1 MAPSIN
7 NTTLI
12 TLATPTTPSSTLVN
26 IAEHAELRLI
36 VLLADTAT
44 SSTFRADCE
53 SCIANAEAAR
63 LIRTIARDDGAVEGL
78 FRVKTLSLN
87 DAVSAFFLWAALLD
101 RVDVKEQ
108 RQVAEEMADAVV
120 KCGGTGTTGKGGKED
135 PRRRRRVVAMLC
147 ALYNLRTDATDKCRL
162 LERIVRQN
170 STSSNTTNEEPQL
183 IHDAERA
190 LERWDQ
196 DGVVPTNDRRNL
208 LRALADSCGG
218 SNNEGDNDT
227 QQQQQQ
233 QEQRRQ
239 KFLLRLVHTYT
250 DERECRTKEA
260 LEMAAQA
267 AEGAIR
273 DPVTLFAEQR
283 GMLRMPAIVALKDK
297 SAPLYNLLQIFQ
309 EAKLAEFQTFL
320 TKHPKALSALTNTT
334 TKEDCVRHMRI
345 LSLCSLAAEYGDE
358 IPYDAVAETLD
369 IASEDVESWVIA
381 AVASGLLSAKMDQL
395 QRVVMVE
402 RCVVRN
408 FGPAQWRTMQA
419 KIHAWKKNVKLVLDG
434 LQQQEKQEQA
444 QVQQLE

>member
-7 NTTLI
+7 NTSTS
-12 TLATPTTPSSTLVN
+12 TFTTPSSTLVN
-26 IAEHAELRLI
+26 ISEHAELRLI
-36 VLLADTAT
+36 ALLASTAT

-63 LIRTIARDDGAVEGL
+63 LIRTIGRDDGAVEGL
-78 FRVKTLSLN
+78 FRFKTLSLH

-108 RQVAEEMADAVV
+108 GRVAEEMADAVI
-120 KCGGTGTTGKGGKED
+120 KCGVGSGGSGNKVD

-170 STSSNTTNEEPQL
+170 SGSATNEQPQL
-183 IHDAERA
+183 VHDAERA
-190 LERWDQ
+190 LERWDE
-196 DGVVPTNDRRNL
+196 DGVVPTQDRRNL
-208 LRALADSCGG
+208 LRALADSCNSDSSGG
-218 SNNEGDNDT
+218 GTDDK
-227 QQQQQQ
+227 QQQQRK
-233 QEQRRQ
+233 QR
-239 KFLLRLVHTYT
+239 FLLRLVRTYK

-260 LEMAAQA
+260 LTMATQA
-267 AEGAIR
+267 AEGAIC

-297 SAPLYNLLQIFQ
+297 SAPLYNLLRIFQ
-309 EAKLAEFQTFL
+309 EAKLAEFQTYL
-320 TKHPKALSALTNTT
+320 TKNPKALSSLNNNNNTT
-334 TKEDCVRHMRI
+334 TLTTEEDCVRHMRI

-358 IPYDAVAETLD
+358 IPYDAVAQTLN
-369 IASEDVESWVIA
+369 IAESDVESWVIA

-402 RCVVRN
+402 RSVVRN

-434 LQQQEKQEQA
+434 LEQQAKEGQL
-444 QVQQLE
+444 QLE